1 MVRENKLGTMPV
13 KKLVVTMALPIA
25 FSMLIQALYNIV
37 DGIFVS
43 QISEDAFTAVSLA
56 FPIQNLIIA
65 VGTGTGVGVNALISR
80 NLGQKN
86 FDKANKIA
94 THGLFLA
101 FLSMIAFVLFGF
113 FGLELFYGFQVDVG
127 SDIYNYGVDYL
138 SICCLLS
145 FGVFGQLMFEKLMQA
160 TGKTMLSMTTQLVG
174 AVLNI
179 VLDPLLIHGYFFF
192 PKLGVKGAAIATV
205 IGQIAGLIVG
215 YLLNKYKNHDI
226 KIQFKG
232 FKPNKH
238 LIAEIYQIGIPSILM
253 LAIGSVMTF
262 LMNKILLVF
271 STTAAA
277 VFGIYFKVQS
287 FFFMPVYGL
296 NNAVIPIISYN
307 FGAAN
312 KARINEARRF
322 TTALACCIMGVGT
335 IIMMC
340 FPSIILKLFA
350 ASYEMIAI
358 GVPALRIICLI
369 FVIAGYCIISGGAF
383 QAVGKSMFSMIVSF
397 VRQLIVL
404 IPVAYLLSLTGEVQN
419 VWYAFIVAEGASFI
433 ATFLFMRHIQK
444 DVFDKVG
451 SQTTKE

>member
-1 MVRENKLGTMPV
+1 MVRESKLGTMPI

-37 DGIFVS
+37 DGVFVS

-80 NLGQKN
+80 SLGQRN
-86 FDKANKIA
+86 YEKANKIA

-101 FLSMIAFVLFGF
+101 FLSMIAFVLFGL
-113 FGLELFYGFQVDVG
+113 FGLNAFYGFQVEAG
-127 SDIYNYGVDYL
+127 SDIYTYGVDYL
-138 SICCLLS
+138 TICCLLS

-160 TGKTMLSMTTQLVG
+160 TGKTTLSMMTQLVG

-179 VLDPLLIHGYFFF
+179 VLDPLLIHGYLFF
-192 PKLGVKGAAIATV
+192 PKLGVKGAAVATV
-205 IGQIAGLIVG
+205 VGQIAGLFVG

-226 KIQFKG
+226 KVSFKG
-232 FKPNKH
+232 FKPEKAI
-238 LIAEIYQIGIPSILM
+238 IAEIYRIGVPSILM

-262 LMNKILLVF
+262 LMNKILLIF

-296 NNAVIPIISYN
+296 NNAVVPIISYN

-312 KARINEARRF
+312 KDRMNEARRF
-322 TTALACCIMGVGT
+322 TTALACCIMAVGT
-335 IIMMC
+335 VLMFC
-340 FPSIILKLFA
+340 FPTTILKMFA
-350 ASYEMIAI
+350 ASDDMIAI
-358 GVPALRIICLI
+358 GVPALRTICFI
-369 FVIAGYCIISGGAF
+369 FVVAGYCIISGGAF
-383 QAVGKSMFSMIVSF
+383 QAVNRSMFSMLVSF

-404 IPVAYLLSLTGEVQN
+404 IPVAYLLSLTGEVNN
-419 VWYAFIVAEGASFI
+419 VWYAFIIAEFASFA

-451 SQTTKE
+451 ENNSAA